1 MDLRV
6 DIVETRLCLYHRR
19 RPPAYSSSSPTPTFR
34 RRSRQTGR
42 VSPLTL
48 AAWNVRSL
56 LDNPR
61 SNRPER
67 RTALVARELARY
79 KVDIAALSEIRFS
92 EQGQLEEV
100 GAGYTSFWSGRPKA
114 ERRDAGVAFAIRTDI
129 VGRLPCLPQGIND
142 RLMSLRLP
150 LRRGGK
156 FATIISAYAPPMT
169 SPDAVK
175 DKFYEDLHALLATVS
190 KADKLIVL
198 GDFNARVGTDHTAWR
213 GVLGPHGLRGSNDN
227 GLLLPRACAEHRLIP
242 TNTFFCLPE
251 REKATWRHPRSRQ
264 WHLLDYV
271 LVRRRDQRDVLVTK
285 AIAGADGWTDHR
297 LVISKM
303 RIRLQPRRRP
313 QGKRPPGKLNVALLS
328 LPAHRLHFS
337 NELAQRLDN
346 LPIAAAADDA
356 AAAAAENAS
365 VENRWCQLRDTV
377 QSTAIAVLGRA
388 PRQHQDWFDDNDAD
402 IRNLLAEKNRLYKAY
417 VDHPTEDNKAA
428 FYRSRR
434 QLQQRLR
441 EMQDAWTA
449 RKAEEIQGY
458 ADRNEWKN
466 FFSAIKAV
474 YGPPTKGTAPLLS
487 ADGSTL
493 LTEKTQILQRWAEH
507 FRGVLNRPF
516 VISEAAI
523 ARLPQV
529 ETNADLDLPPSLLE
543 TIRAMQ
549 QLSSGKA
556 PGSDAIPAEVYKHGG
571 SLLMDHLTALFQEM
585 WRQGEVPQDF
595 KDATIVH
602 LYKRKGNRQVCDN
615 HRGISLLNIAGK
627 IFARILLN
635 RLNIHLEQGL
645 LPESQCG
652 FRRHRGTTDMIFVA
666 RQLQEKCQEM
676 RTHLYSTFVDLT
688 KAFDT
693 VNREGLWKIMQKFG
707 CPGRFTQ
714 MVRQLHDGMMAR
726 VTDNGAVS
734 EAFAVTNGV
743 KQGCVLAPTLFS
755 LMFSAML
762 MDAYRDERPGIRIAY
777 RTDGHLLNQRRMN
790 FQSRVSTTTVHEL
803 LFADDCALN
812 TTSEAEMQRSMD
824 LFSAACENFGLVI
837 NTQKTVVMH
846 QPPPNSATA
855 PNAPPQISVNGTQ
868 LQVVENF
875 PYLGSILSR
884 NTKIDDEVANRI
896 SKASQAFGRLRSTV
910 WNRHGLQLSTK
921 LKMYKAVILP
931 TLLYGAETWTVY
943 TRQARRLNHFHLSC
957 LRRILRLNWQDRI
970 PDTEVLERT
979 GILSIYAILKQM
991 QLRWSGH
998 LDTLKSSLKRLQI
1011 NPTNWEELAR
1021 DRPTWRRTVKTGA
1034 AIYEANRIAAAK
1046 AKREARKS
1054 QLRPARN
1061 AAAQP
1066 LPTCPRCQRTFRAR
1080 IRLVGHLRTNCTS
1093 RTAPAIV
1100 RPPASSSSVPPT
1112 NSDTPSAPPLPSSS
1126 FSSTAPAEAVQ
1137 AAVSHIANHDTT
1149 TTTTPTPPD
1158 SSDEDQDYT
1167 CPHCDRTFTS
1177 RIGLVGQLRIHRTE
1191 TGQPVPGA
1199 PTYTHRTRLHCPHCP
1214 RTFTHRMGLFG
1225 HMRIHES
1232 GIDRSLDTRTP
1243 PSPTPNQSPCAP
1255 TNHSTADIDATD
1267 LTTPYPSPSSSSSSF
1282 TATTTAASASVA
1294 HDLTTAEPDTTTGTT
1309 PATSIIRQTGEP
1321 VPGAPTYTHRTR
1333 LHCPHCPRTFRHR
1346 MGLFGH
1352 MRIHESGTD
1361 HNSDTATTSNIS
1373 TTPRRTLAPPSHA
1386 PTTTTATTTNT
1397 TASSTAGTDTANF
1410 SCPHCPCTFTSRIGL
1425 VGHLRIHRTETGEP
1439 VPGAPT
1445 YTHRTRLHCPHCPRT
1460 FTHRMGLFGH
1470 MRIHDD
1476 LR

>member
-6 DIVETRLCLYHRR
+6 DIVETRLCLDHRR
-19 RPPAYSSSSPTPTFR
+19 RPPGKFPLSLFLFFSYSYFSPP
-34 RRSRQTGR
+34 Q
-42 VSPLTL
+42 SPD
-48 AAWNVRSL
+48 WQ
-56 LDNPR
+56 DNPR
-61 SNRPER
+61 SNRPGR

-79 KVDIAALSEIRFS
+79 KVDIAALSETRFS

-100 GAGYTSFWSGRPKA
+100 GAGYTFFWSGRPRA

-156 FATIISAYAPPMT
+156 FATIISAYAPPM
-169 SPDAVK
+169 SSLDAAAR

-227 GLLLPRACAEHRLIP
+227 GLLLLRTCAEHRLIL
-242 TNTFFCLPE
+242 TNTLFCLPE

-303 RIRLQPRRRP
+303 RTT
-313 QGKRPPGKLNVALLS
+313 S
-328 LPAHRLHFS
+328 
-337 NELAQRLDN
+337 
-346 LPIAAAADDA
+346 PIAD
-356 AAAAAENAS
+356 AAAAENAS
-365 VENRWCQLRDTV
+365 VENRWCQLRDTA
-377 QSTAIAVLGRA
+377 QSTALAVLGRA
-388 PRQHQDWFDDNDAD
+388 PRQHQDWFDDNDAA
-402 IRNLLAEKNRLYKAY
+402 IRNLLAEKNRLHKAY

-458 ADRNEWKN
+458 ADRKEWKN

-474 YGPPTKGTAPLLS
+474 CGPPTKDTAPLLS
-487 ADGSTL
+487 ADCSTL

-507 FRGVLNRPF
+507 FQGFLKRPSA
-516 VISEAAI
+516 ISDAAI

-529 ETNADLDLPPSLLE
+529 ETNADLDRPPSLQE
-543 TIRAMQ
+543 TIRAVQ

-556 PGSDAIPAEVYKHGG
+556 PGSDATPAEVYKHGG
-571 SLLMDHLTALFQEM
+571 PQLMDHLTALFQEM

-595 KDATIVH
+595 KDATIMH
-602 LYKRKGNRQVCDN
+602 LYKRKGNRQVYDN

-635 RLNIHLEQGL
+635 RLNNHLEQGL

-652 FRRHRGTTDMIFVA
+652 FPRHRGTTDMIFAA
-666 RQLQEKCQEM
+666 RQLQENCQEM

-707 CPGRFTQ
+707 CPERFTQ

-743 KQGCVLAPTLFS
+743 KQDCVLAPTLFS

-762 MDAYRDERPGIRIAY
+762 TDAYRDDRPGIRIAY
-777 RTDGHLLNQRRMN
+777 RTDGHLLNHRRMN
-790 FQSRVSTTTVHEL
+790 FQSRVSTATIHKL

-837 NTQKTVVMH
+837 NTQETVVMH

-855 PNAPPQISVNGTQ
+855 PNAPHINVNGTQ

-875 PYLGSILSR
+875 PYLGSTLSR
-884 NTKIDDEVANRI
+884 NTKIDDEVSNRS

-921 LKMYKAVILP
+921 LKMYKAVILS

-943 TRQARRLNHFHLSC
+943 TKQARRLNHFHLSC

-979 GILSIYAILKQM
+979 GILSIYSILRQM

-998 LDTLKSSLKRLQI
+998 LVRMDDERLPKRLFYGDVATGSRRQGGRIRRYKDTLKSSLKRLQI

-1046 AKREARKS
+1046 VKREARKS
-1054 QLRPARN
+1054 QSRPVRN

-1080 IRLVGHLRTNCTS
+1080 IGLVGHLRINCTS

-1100 RPPASSSSVPPT
+1100 PPPASSSSSLPPT

-1126 FSSTAPAEAVQ
+1126 FSSTAPAAAVQ
-1137 AAVSHIANHDTT
+1137 TAVSHITNPDTIT
-1149 TTTTPTPPD
+1149 ATTPTSPD

-1177 RIGLVGQLRIHRTE
+1177 RIGLVGHLRIHRTE
-1191 TGQPVPGA
+1191 TGEAVPGA
-1199 PTYTHRTRLHCPHCP
+1199 PTYTHRTRLHCPQCP
-1214 RTFTHRMGLFG
+1214 GTFTHRMGLFG

-1232 GIDRSLDTRTP
+1232 GIDRSVDTPTP
-1243 PSPTPNQSPCAP
+1243 PSPTPNPSPCAP
-1255 TNHSTADIDATD
+1255 TNHSPADIDATD
-1267 LTTPYPSPSSSSSSF
+1267 LTTPHSSPSSSSSSF
-1282 TATTTAASASVA
+1282 TASTTAASASVA
-1294 HDLTTAEPDTTTGTT
+1294 HDFTTAEPDTTTGTT
-1309 PATSIIRQTGEP
+1309 PATSIIRREGQD
-1321 VPGAPTYTHRTR
+1321 YI
-1333 LHCPHCPRTFRHR
+1333 CPHC
-1346 MGLFGH
+1346 
-1352 MRIHESGTD
+1352 D
-1361 HNSDTATTSNIS
+1361 
-1373 TTPRRTLAPPSHA
+1373 
-1386 PTTTTATTTNT
+1386 
-1397 TASSTAGTDTANF
+1397 
-1410 SCPHCPCTFTSRIGL
+1410 CTFTSRIGL
-1425 VGHLRIHRTETGEP
+1425 VGHLRKHRTETGEP

-1445 YTHRTRLHCPHCPRT
+1445 YTQRTRLHCPHCPRT
-1460 FTHRMGLFGH
+1460 FTHRMSLFGHMRIHESRIDQNSDTPTARVMPSTTLALSVCTTTNASSVADADNAASTFPHCPCIFTSRIGLVGHLRIHRAETGEPVPGAPTYTHQARLNFPHCPRTFRDRMGLFGH
-1470 MRIHDD
+1470 MRIHGD

>member
-1 MDLRV
+1 
-6 DIVETRLCLYHRR
+6 
-19 RPPAYSSSSPTPTFR
+19 
-34 RRSRQTGR
+34 
-42 VSPLTL
+42 
-48 AAWNVRSL
+48 
-56 LDNPR
+56 
-61 SNRPER
+61 
-67 RTALVARELARY
+67 
-79 KVDIAALSEIRFS
+79 
-92 EQGQLEEV
+92 
-100 GAGYTSFWSGRPKA
+100 
-114 ERRDAGVAFAIRTDI
+114 
-129 VGRLPCLPQGIND
+129 
-142 RLMSLRLP
+142 
-150 LRRGGK
+150 
-156 FATIISAYAPPMT
+156 
-169 SPDAVK
+169 
-175 DKFYEDLHALLATVS
+175 
-190 KADKLIVL
+190 
-198 GDFNARVGTDHTAWR
+198 
-213 GVLGPHGLRGSNDN
+213 
-227 GLLLPRACAEHRLIP
+227 
-242 TNTFFCLPE
+242 
-251 REKATWRHPRSRQ
+251 
-264 WHLLDYV
+264 
-271 LVRRRDQRDVLVTK
+271 
-285 AIAGADGWTDHR
+285 
-297 LVISKM
+297 
-303 RIRLQPRRRP
+303 
-313 QGKRPPGKLNVALLS
+313 
-328 LPAHRLHFS
+328 
-337 NELAQRLDN
+337 
-346 LPIAAAADDA
+346 
-356 AAAAAENAS
+356 
-365 VENRWCQLRDTV
+365 
-377 QSTAIAVLGRA
+377 
-388 PRQHQDWFDDNDAD
+388 
-402 IRNLLAEKNRLYKAY
+402 
-417 VDHPTEDNKAA
+417 
-428 FYRSRR
+428 
-434 QLQQRLR
+434 
-441 EMQDAWTA
+441 MQDAWTA

-507 FRGVLNRPF
+507 FQGVLNRPS
-516 VISEAAI
+516 VISDATI

-529 ETNADLDLPPSLLE
+529 ETNVDLDLPPSLQE
-543 TIRAMQ
+543 TIRAVQ

-571 SLLMDHLTALFQEM
+571 PLLMDHLTALFQEM
-585 WRQGEVPQDF
+585 WRQ
-595 KDATIVH
+595 A
-602 LYKRKGNRQVCDN
+602 KRNRQVCDN

-635 RLNIHLEQGL
+635 RLNNHLEQGL

-652 FRRHRGTTDMIFVA
+652 FRRHRGTTDMIFAA

-707 CPGRFTQ
+707 CPERFTQ

-743 KQGCVLAPTLFS
+743 KQGCVLAPTFFS
-755 LMFSAML
+755 FMFSAML
-762 MDAYRDERPGIRIAY
+762 INEYRDERPGIRSAY
-777 RTDGHLLNQRRMN
+777 RTDGHFLNHRRMN
-790 FQSRVSTTTVHEL
+790 FQSRVSTATVHEL

-812 TTSEAEMQRSMD
+812 TTSEGEMQRRMD
-824 LFSAACENFGLVI
+824 LFSAACENFGLII

-846 QPPPNSATA
+846 HPPPNSATT
-855 PNAPPQISVNGTQ
+855 PNAPHINVNGTQ

-875 PYLGSILSR
+875 PYLGSTLSR
-884 NTKIDDEVANRI
+884 NTEIDDEVANRI

-979 GILSIYAILKQM
+979 GIPSIFAILKQM

-998 LDTLKSSLKRLQI
+998 LVRMDDERLPKRLFYGDVASGSRRQGGQIRRYKDTLKSSLKRRQI

-1021 DRPTWRRTVKTGA
+1021 DP
-1034 AIYEANRIAAAK
+1034 
-1046 AKREARKS
+1046 
-1054 QLRPARN
+1054 
-1061 AAAQP
+1061 
-1066 LPTCPRCQRTFRAR
+1066 
-1080 IRLVGHLRTNCTS
+1080 
-1093 RTAPAIV
+1093 IV
-1100 RPPASSSSVPPT
+1100 PPPASSSSSLSPT

-1126 FSSTAPAEAVQ
+1126 FSSTASAAGVQ
-1137 AAVSHIANHDTT
+1137 TAVSHITNPDTIT
-1149 TTTTPTPPD
+1149 ATTPTSPD

-1177 RIGLVGQLRIHRTE
+1177 RIGLVGHLRIHRTE
-1191 TGQPVPGA
+1191 PGEPVPGA

-1232 GIDRSLDTRTP
+1232 GID
-1243 PSPTPNQSPCAP
+1243 
-1255 TNHSTADIDATD
+1255 
-1267 LTTPYPSPSSSSSSF
+1267 
-1282 TATTTAASASVA
+1282 
-1294 HDLTTAEPDTTTGTT
+1294 
-1309 PATSIIRQTGEP
+1309 
-1321 VPGAPTYTHRTR
+1321 
-1333 LHCPHCPRTFRHR
+1333 
-1346 MGLFGH
+1346 
-1352 MRIHESGTD
+1352 
-1361 HNSDTATTSNIS
+1361 HNSDTATTSNTS
-1373 TTPRRTLAPPSHA
+1373 TAPRPILAPLSHA

-1397 TASSTAGTDTANF
+1397 TASSTADTDFT
-1410 SCPHCPCTFTSRIGL
+1410 CPHSARTFTSRIGL

-1445 YTHRTRLHCPHCPRT
+1445 YTHQARLHCPHCPRT
-1460 FTHRMGLFGH
+1460 FRHRMDLFGH

>member
-1 MDLRV
+1 MSAIANFSLILLPLPLFHHNTHSNV
-6 DIVETRLCLYHRR
+6 SFCLSFLCH
-19 RPPAYSSSSPTPTFR
+19 P
-34 RRSRQTGR
+34 
-42 VSPLTL
+42 
-48 AAWNVRSL
+48 W
-56 LDNPR
+56 
-61 SNRPER
+61 
-67 RTALVARELARY
+67 TALVDRELARY
-79 KVDIAALSEIRFS
+79 KVDIAALSETRFS

-100 GAGYTSFWSGRPKA
+100 GAGYTFFWSGRPRA
-114 ERRDAGVAFAIRTDI
+114 ERRDASVAFAIRTDI

-156 FATIISAYAPPMT
+156 FATIISAYAPPMS
-169 SPDAVK
+169 SPDAAAR

-190 KADKLIVL
+190 KADKWIVL

-213 GVLGPHGLRGSNDN
+213 EVLGPHGLRGSNDN
-227 GLLLPRACAEHRLIP
+227 GLLLLRTCAEHRLIP
-242 TNTFFCLPE
+242 TNTFCCLPV
-251 REKATWRHPRSRQ
+251 REKATWSHPRSRQ

-313 QGKRPPGKLNVALLS
+313 QASSTARQFPYP
-328 LPAHRLHFS
+328 
-337 NELAQRLDN
+337 
-346 LPIAAAADDA
+346 AAADD

-377 QSTAIAVLGRA
+377 QSTALAVLGRA
-388 PRQHQDWFDDNDAD
+388 PRQHQDWFDDNDDA
-402 IRNLLAEKNRLYKAY
+402 IRNLLAEKNRLRNAY
-417 VDHPTEDNKAA
+417 VLHPTEDNKAA

-507 FRGVLNRPF
+507 FRGVLNRPS
-516 VISEAAI
+516 VISDAAI

-529 ETNADLDLPPSLLE
+529 ETNVDLDLPPSLQE
-543 TIRAMQ
+543 TIRAVQ
-549 QLSSGKA
+549 QLSNGKA

-571 SLLMDHLTALFQEM
+571 PLLMDHLTALFQEM

-595 KDATIVH
+595 KDANIVQ

-635 RLNIHLEQGL
+635 RLNSHLEQGL

-652 FRRHRGTTDMIFVA
+652 FRRHRGTTDMIFAA
-666 RQLQEKCQEM
+666 RQIQEKCQEM

-693 VNREGLWKIMQKFG
+693 VNSEGLWKIMQKFG
-707 CPGRFTQ
+707 CPERLTQ

-762 MDAYRDERPGIRIAY
+762 MDAYRYGRPGICIAY
-777 RTDGHLLNQRRMN
+777 RTDGHYLNRRCMN
-790 FQSRVSTTTVHEL
+790 FQSRVSTATVHEL

-812 TTSEAEMQRSMD
+812 TTSEEEMQRSMD
-824 LFSAACENFGLVI
+824 LFSAACENFVLVI

-855 PNAPPQISVNGTQ
+855 PNAPPQIKVNGNQ
-868 LQVVENF
+868 LQVLENF
-875 PYLGSILSR
+875 PYLGSTLSH
-884 NTKIDDEVANRI
+884 NAMIDDELANRI

-931 TLLYGAETWTVY
+931 TLLYGAQTWTVY
-943 TRQARRLNHFHLSC
+943 TRQARRLNHFHISC

-970 PDTEVLERT
+970 PYT
-979 GILSIYAILKQM
+979 
-991 QLRWSGH
+991 
-998 LDTLKSSLKRLQI
+998 
-1011 NPTNWEELAR
+1011 ELAR

-1046 AKREARKS
+1046 AKREVRKS
-1054 QLRPARN
+1054 QLRPVRN
-1061 AAAQP
+1061 AVAQP

-1080 IRLVGHLRTNCTS
+1080 IGLVGHLRTNCTS
-1093 RTAPAIV
+1093 RTAPVIV
-1100 RPPASSSSVPPT
+1100 PPPASSSSLPPT
-1112 NSDTPSAPPLPSSS
+1112 NSDTPSAPPFPSSS
-1126 FSSTAPAEAVQ
+1126 SSSLSTAPAAAVQ
-1137 AAVSHIANHDTT
+1137 TAVSHITNTN
-1149 TTTTPTPPD
+1149 TPTNITSPTSRDPT
-1158 SSDEDQDYT
+1158 DEDQVYT
-1167 CPHCDRTFTS
+1167 CPHCDRTLIS
-1177 RIGLVGQLRIHRTE
+1177 HIGLVGHLRIHRTE
-1191 TGQPVPGA
+1191 TGEPVPGA
-1199 PTYTHRTRLHCPHCP
+1199 PTYTHRTRLHCPQCP

-1232 GIDRSLDTRTP
+1232 GIDRSLDTSTP
-1243 PSPTPNQSPCAP
+1243 PSPTPNPPPFAP
-1255 TNHSTADIDATD
+1255 TNHSQADIDATD
-1267 LTTPYPSPSSSSSSF
+1267 LTTPHSSPFSSSSSF

-1294 HDLTTAEPDTTTGTT
+1294 HDFTTAEPDTITGTS
-1309 PATSIIRQTGEP
+1309 PSTSIIRREGQDYICPHCDRTFTSRIGLVGHLRIHRTETGKP

-1352 MRIHESGTD
+1352 MRIHESGID
-1361 HNSDTATTSNIS
+1361 HNSDTATTSNTS
-1373 TTPRRTLAPPSHA
+1373 TTPRPILAPPSHA
-1386 PTTTTATTTNT
+1386 STNTTTNI
-1397 TASSTAGTDTANF
+1397 TASSTADTDTANL
-1410 SCPHCPCTFTSRIGL
+1410 SCPHCPRTFTSRIGL

-1445 YTHRTRLHCPHCPRT
+1445 YTHRSRFHCPHCPCT
-1460 FTHRMGLFGH
+1460 FTHRMSLFGH
-1470 MRIHDD
+1470 MRIHDV

>member
-1 MDLRV
+1 M
-6 DIVETRLCLYHRR
+6 
-19 RPPAYSSSSPTPTFR
+19 
-34 RRSRQTGR
+34 
-42 VSPLTL
+42 
-48 AAWNVRSL
+48 
-56 LDNPR
+56 
-61 SNRPER
+61 
-67 RTALVARELARY
+67 
-79 KVDIAALSEIRFS
+79 
-92 EQGQLEEV
+92 
-100 GAGYTSFWSGRPKA
+100 
-114 ERRDAGVAFAIRTDI
+114 
-129 VGRLPCLPQGIND
+129 PCLPQGIND

-150 LRRGGK
+150 LWGGK
-156 FATIISAYAPPMT
+156 FATIINAYAPTMT
-169 SPDAVK
+169 NPDAVR

-198 GDFNARVGTDHTAWR
+198 GDFNARVGTDHTAWT

-227 GLLLPRACAEHRLIP
+227 GLLLLRTCAEHRLTL

-251 REKATWRHPRSRQ
+251 REKATCRHPRSRQ

-346 LPIAAAADDA
+346 FPIAAAADDA
-356 AAAAAENAS
+356 AIAAENTS

-377 QSTAIAVLGRA
+377 QSTALAVLGRA
-388 PRQHQDWFDDNDAD
+388 PRQHQDWFDGNDAA
-402 IRNLLAEKNRLYKAY
+402 IRNLLAEKNRLHKAY
-417 VDHPTEDNKAA
+417 VHHPTEDKKAA

-434 QLQQRLR
+434 HLQQRKR

-474 YGPPTKGTAPLLS
+474 YGPPTKGAAPLLS

-507 FRGVLNRPF
+507 FRGVLNRPS
-516 VISEAAI
+516 VIFDAAI

-529 ETNADLDLPPSLLE
+529 ATNADLDLPPSLQE
-543 TIRAMQ
+543 TIRAVL

-571 SLLMDHLTALFQEM
+571 PLLMDHLTALFQEM

-595 KDATIVH
+595 KDANIVH

-615 HRGISLLNIAGK
+615 HRGISLMNIVGK

-635 RLNIHLEQGL
+635 RLNNHLEQGL

-652 FRRHRGTTDMIFVA
+652 FRHHRGTTDMIFAA

-707 CPGRFTQ
+707 CPERFTQ

-762 MDAYRDERPGIRIAY
+762 MDTYRDERPGIRIAY
-777 RTDGHLLNQRRMN
+777 RTDGHLLNQRRMH
-790 FQSRVSTTTVHEL
+790 FQSRVSTTTVLEL

-812 TTSEAEMQRSMD
+812 TTSEEEMQRSMD

-837 NTQKTVVMH
+837 NTQKTVVTH
-846 QPPPNSATA
+846 QTPPNSATA
-855 PNAPPQISVNGTQ
+855 PNAPPQISVNGNQ
-868 LQVVENF
+868 LHVVENI
-875 PYLGSILSR
+875 PYLDSTLSR
-884 NTKIDDEVANRI
+884 NTKIDVEVANRI

-910 WNRHGLQLSTK
+910 WYRHGLQMSTK

-931 TLLYGAETWTVY
+931 TLLYEAETRTVY
-943 TRQARRLNHFHLSC
+943 TRQARRLNQFHLGC
-957 LRRILRLNWQDRI
+957 LRRILRMNWQDRI

-979 GILSIYAILKQM
+979 GILSIYSMLRQM

-998 LDTLKSSLKRLQI
+998 LVRMDDDRLPKQLFYGDVAVGSRRQGGQIRRYKDTLKSSLKLLQI
-1011 NPTNWEELAR
+1011 NQTNWE
-1021 DRPTWRRTVKTGA
+1021 
-1034 AIYEANRIAAAK
+1034 
-1046 AKREARKS
+1046 
-1054 QLRPARN
+1054 
-1061 AAAQP
+1061 
-1066 LPTCPRCQRTFRAR
+1066 
-1080 IRLVGHLRTNCTS
+1080 
-1093 RTAPAIV
+1093 
-1100 RPPASSSSVPPT
+1100 
-1112 NSDTPSAPPLPSSS
+1112 
-1126 FSSTAPAEAVQ
+1126 
-1137 AAVSHIANHDTT
+1137 
-1149 TTTTPTPPD
+1149 
-1158 SSDEDQDYT
+1158 
-1167 CPHCDRTFTS
+1167 
-1177 RIGLVGQLRIHRTE
+1177 
-1191 TGQPVPGA
+1191 
-1199 PTYTHRTRLHCPHCP
+1199 
-1214 RTFTHRMGLFG
+1214 
-1225 HMRIHES
+1225 
-1232 GIDRSLDTRTP
+1232 
-1243 PSPTPNQSPCAP
+1243 
-1255 TNHSTADIDATD
+1255 
-1267 LTTPYPSPSSSSSSF
+1267 
-1282 TATTTAASASVA
+1282 
-1294 HDLTTAEPDTTTGTT
+1294 
-1309 PATSIIRQTGEP
+1309 
-1321 VPGAPTYTHRTR
+1321 
-1333 LHCPHCPRTFRHR
+1333 
-1346 MGLFGH
+1346 
-1352 MRIHESGTD
+1352 
-1361 HNSDTATTSNIS
+1361 
-1373 TTPRRTLAPPSHA
+1373 
-1386 PTTTTATTTNT
+1386 
-1397 TASSTAGTDTANF
+1397 
-1410 SCPHCPCTFTSRIGL
+1410 
-1425 VGHLRIHRTETGEP
+1425 
-1439 VPGAPT
+1439 
-1445 YTHRTRLHCPHCPRT
+1445 
-1460 FTHRMGLFGH
+1460 
-1470 MRIHDD
+1470 
-1476 LR
+1476 

>member
-1 MDLRV
+1 
-6 DIVETRLCLYHRR
+6 
-19 RPPAYSSSSPTPTFR
+19 
-34 RRSRQTGR
+34 
-42 VSPLTL
+42 
-48 AAWNVRSL
+48 
-56 LDNPR
+56 
-61 SNRPER
+61 
-67 RTALVARELARY
+67 
-79 KVDIAALSEIRFS
+79 
-92 EQGQLEEV
+92 
-100 GAGYTSFWSGRPKA
+100 
-114 ERRDAGVAFAIRTDI
+114 
-129 VGRLPCLPQGIND
+129 
-142 RLMSLRLP
+142 MSLRLP
-150 LRRGGK
+150 LWGGK
-156 FATIISAYAPPMT
+156 FATIISAYAPTMT
-169 SPDAVK
+169 NPDAVR

-227 GLLLPRACAEHRLIP
+227 GLLLLRTCAEHRLIL

-346 LPIAAAADDA
+346 LPIPAADDA
-356 AAAAAENAS
+356 AAAAAENTS
-365 VENRWCQLRDTV
+365 VENRWCQLRDKV
-377 QSTAIAVLGRA
+377 QSTALAVLGRA
-388 PRQHQDWFDDNDAD
+388 PRQHQDWFDDNDAA
-402 IRNLLAEKNRLYKAY
+402 IRNLLAEKNRLHKAY
-417 VDHPTEDNKAA
+417 VGHPTEDNKAA

-474 YGPPTKGTAPLLS
+474 YCPPTKGTAPLLS

-507 FRGVLNRPF
+507 FQGVLNRPS
-516 VISEAAI
+516 VISDAAI

-529 ETNADLDLPPSLLE
+529 ATNVDLDLPPSLQE
-543 TIRAMQ
+543 TIRAVQ
-549 QLSSGKA
+549 QLSNGKA

-571 SLLMDHLTALFQEM
+571 PLLMDHLTALFQEM

-635 RLNIHLEQGL
+635 RLNNHLAQGL

-652 FRRHRGTTDMIFVA
+652 FRRHRGTTDMIFAA

-707 CPGRFTQ
+707 CPERFTQ

-726 VTDNGAVS
+726 VTDNGAIS

-755 LMFSAML
+755 LMLSAML
-762 MDAYRDERPGIRIAY
+762 MDAYRDERPGMRIAY
-777 RTDGHLLNQRRMN
+777 RTEGHLLNHRRMN

-812 TTSEAEMQRSMD
+812 TTSEEEMQRSMD

-837 NTQKTVVMH
+837 NTQ
-846 QPPPNSATA
+846 PPPNSATA
-855 PNAPPQISVNGTQ
+855 PNAPPQIRVNGTQ

-875 PYLGSILSR
+875 PYLGSTLSR

-896 SKASQAFGRLRSTV
+896 SKASKAFGRLHSTV

-998 LDTLKSSLKRLQI
+998 LVRMDDERLPKRLFYGDVATDPSSLH
-1011 NPTNWEELAR
+1011 
-1021 DRPTWRRTVKTGA
+1021 RRT
-1034 AIYEANRIAAAK
+1034 R
-1046 AKREARKS
+1046 
-1054 QLRPARN
+1054 
-1061 AAAQP
+1061 
-1066 LPTCPRCQRTFRAR
+1066 
-1080 IRLVGHLRTNCTS
+1080 
-1093 RTAPAIV
+1093 
-1100 RPPASSSSVPPT
+1100 RPPPP
-1112 NSDTPSAPPLPSSS
+1112 PPPQTLLPL
-1126 FSSTAPAEAVQ
+1126 Q
-1137 AAVSHIANHDTT
+1137 M
-1149 TTTTPTPPD
+1149 TPTPPT
-1158 SSDEDQDYT
+1158 SHAHIFHAPSPHASAWSAT
-1167 CPHCDRTFTS
+1167 CESIAQRLANQCLEHQPTPTALASTAHTALAPS
-1177 RIGLVGQLRIHRTE
+1177 RIAWVYSATCASTTTSGR
-1191 TGQPVPGA
+1191 QPPV
-1199 PTYTHRTRLHCPHCP
+1199 TPH
-1214 RTFTHRMGLFG
+1214 
-1225 HMRIHES
+1225 I
-1232 GIDRSLDTRTP
+1232 
-1243 PSPTPNQSPCAP
+1243 PSPP
-1255 TNHSTADIDATD
+1255 TS
-1267 LTTPYPSPSSSSSSF
+1267 
-1282 TATTTAASASVA
+1282 
-1294 HDLTTAEPDTTTGTT
+1294 
-1309 PATSIIRQTGEP
+1309 
-1321 VPGAPTYTHRTR
+1321 
-1333 LHCPHCPRTFRHR
+1333 
-1346 MGLFGH
+1346 
-1352 MRIHESGTD
+1352 
-1361 HNSDTATTSNIS
+1361 
-1373 TTPRRTLAPPSHA
+1373 
-1386 PTTTTATTTNT
+1386 
-1397 TASSTAGTDTANF
+1397 
-1410 SCPHCPCTFTSRIGL
+1410 
-1425 VGHLRIHRTETGEP
+1425 
-1439 VPGAPT
+1439 
-1445 YTHRTRLHCPHCPRT
+1445 
-1460 FTHRMGLFGH
+1460 
-1470 MRIHDD
+1470 
-1476 LR
+1476 

>member
-1 MDLRV
+1 MQPSGSAKNFVALKNSDVDKKGEDLGEGMTGSRALLSGHTPGNRLDRRAKPGEGAVRFCRV
-6 DIVETRLCLYHRR
+6 HSVLRTPLDGWSDETLRRHRR
-19 RPPAYSSSSPTPTFR
+19 DEALP
-34 RRSRQTGR
+34 
-42 VSPLTL
+42 
-48 AAWNVRSL
+48 
-56 LDNPR
+56 DNPR

-67 RTALVARELARY
+67 RTAFVARELARY
-79 KVDIAALSEIRFS
+79 KVDIAALSETRFS
-92 EQGQLEEV
+92 EEGQLEEV
-100 GAGYTSFWSGRPKA
+100 GAGYTFYWSGRPRA
-114 ERRDAGVAFAIRTDI
+114 EQRDAGVAFAIRNDI
-129 VGRLPCLPQGIND
+129 VGRLSCMPQGIND

-150 LRRGGK
+150 LRRGGQ
-156 FATIISAYAPPMT
+156 FATIISAYAPTMT
-169 SPDAVK
+169 NPDAVR
-175 DKFYEDLHALLATVS
+175 DKFYEDLHALLATVP

-198 GDFNARVGTDHTAWR
+198 GDFNVRVGTNHTAWR

-227 GLLLPRACAEHRLIP
+227 GLLLLRTCAEHRLIL

-251 REKATWRHPRSRQ
+251 REKVTWRHLRSRQ

-285 AIAGADGWTDHR
+285 AIAGADGWTDRR

-328 LPAHRLHFS
+328 LPAHHLHFS

-346 LPIAAAADDA
+346 LPIAD
-356 AAAAAENAS
+356 AAAAENAS

-377 QSTAIAVLGRA
+377 QSTALTVLGRA
-388 PRQHQDWFDDNDAD
+388 PRQHQDWFDDNDAA
-402 IRNLLAEKNRLYKAY
+402 IKNLLAEKNRLHKVY
-417 VDHPTEDNKAA
+417 VDHPNEDNKAA

-507 FRGVLNRPF
+507 FRGVLNRPPI
-516 VISEAAI
+516 ISDAAI

-529 ETNADLDLPPSLLE
+529 ETNADLDLLPSLQE
-543 TIRAMQ
+543 TIRSVQ

-556 PGSDAIPAEVYKHGG
+556 PGSNAIPAEVYKHGG
-571 SLLMDHLTALFQEM
+571 PLLMDHLTALFQEM

-635 RLNIHLEQGL
+635 RLNNHLEQGL

-652 FRRHRGTTDMIFVA
+652 FRRHRGTTDMIFAA
-666 RQLQEKCQEM
+666 RQLQEKCQGM

-707 CPGRFTQ
+707 CPERFTQ

-726 VTDNGAVS
+726 VTDNAAVS
-734 EAFAVTNGV
+734 EAFAVTKGV

-777 RTDGHLLNQRRMN
+777 RTDGHLLNQRRMH

-812 TTSEAEMQRSMD
+812 TASEEEMQRSMD
-824 LFSAACENFGLVI
+824 LFSAACENFGLII

-846 QPPPNSATA
+846 QTPPNSATA
-855 PNAPPQISVNGTQ
+855 PNASPQISVNGTL

-875 PYLGSILSR
+875 PYLGSTLSR
-884 NTKIDDEVANRI
+884 TTKIDDEVASRI
-896 SKASQAFGRLRSTV
+896 SKACQAFSRLQSTV
-910 WNRHGLQLSTK
+910 WNRHGLQLNTK
-921 LKMYKAVILP
+921 LKMCKAVILP

-970 PDTEVLERT
+970 PDTDVLERT
-979 GILSIYAILKQM
+979 GMLRIYSMLIQM

-998 LDTLKSSLKRLQI
+998 LVRMDDERLPKRLFYGDVATGSRRQGGPIRRYKDTLKSSLKLLQM
-1011 NPTNWEELAR
+1011 NLTNWEELA
-1021 DRPTWRRTVKTGA
+1021 
-1034 AIYEANRIAAAK
+1034 
-1046 AKREARKS
+1046 
-1054 QLRPARN
+1054 
-1061 AAAQP
+1061 
-1066 LPTCPRCQRTFRAR
+1066 
-1080 IRLVGHLRTNCTS
+1080 
-1093 RTAPAIV
+1093 
-1100 RPPASSSSVPPT
+1100 
-1112 NSDTPSAPPLPSSS
+1112 
-1126 FSSTAPAEAVQ
+1126 
-1137 AAVSHIANHDTT
+1137 
-1149 TTTTPTPPD
+1149 
-1158 SSDEDQDYT
+1158 
-1167 CPHCDRTFTS
+1167 
-1177 RIGLVGQLRIHRTE
+1177 
-1191 TGQPVPGA
+1191 
-1199 PTYTHRTRLHCPHCP
+1199 
-1214 RTFTHRMGLFG
+1214 
-1225 HMRIHES
+1225 
-1232 GIDRSLDTRTP
+1232 
-1243 PSPTPNQSPCAP
+1243 
-1255 TNHSTADIDATD
+1255 
-1267 LTTPYPSPSSSSSSF
+1267 
-1282 TATTTAASASVA
+1282 
-1294 HDLTTAEPDTTTGTT
+1294 
-1309 PATSIIRQTGEP
+1309 
-1321 VPGAPTYTHRTR
+1321 
-1333 LHCPHCPRTFRHR
+1333 
-1346 MGLFGH
+1346 
-1352 MRIHESGTD
+1352 
-1361 HNSDTATTSNIS
+1361 
-1373 TTPRRTLAPPSHA
+1373 
-1386 PTTTTATTTNT
+1386 
-1397 TASSTAGTDTANF
+1397 
-1410 SCPHCPCTFTSRIGL
+1410 
-1425 VGHLRIHRTETGEP
+1425 
-1439 VPGAPT
+1439 
-1445 YTHRTRLHCPHCPRT
+1445 
-1460 FTHRMGLFGH
+1460 
-1470 MRIHDD
+1470 
-1476 LR
+1476 

>member
-1 MDLRV
+1 MEGRMEPYVGTVVTWFVSARRWTAGDGMDLH
-6 DIVETRLCLYHRR
+6 IYIALT
-19 RPPAYSSSSPTPTFR
+19 RPPTPSETAAYGEFESLSTTT
-34 RRSRQTGR
+34 RSRGPEVEFGRATTAHDGPIQGWHCQPHEGKGLEKTGR

-67 RTALVARELARY
+67 RTALVARELACY
-79 KVDIAALSEIRFS
+79 KVDIAALSETRFS
-92 EQGQLEEV
+92 EQGQLDEV
-100 GAGYTSFWSGRPKA
+100 GAGYTFFWSGRPRA
-114 ERRDAGVAFAIRTDI
+114 ERGDAGVAFAIRNDI

-150 LRRGGK
+150 LWGGK
-156 FATIISAYAPPMT
+156 FATIISAYAPTMT
-169 SPDAVK
+169 NPDAVR

-213 GVLGPHGLRGSNDN
+213 GVLGPHGLLGSNDN
-227 GLLLPRACAEHRLIP
+227 GLLLLRTCAEHRLIL

-251 REKATWRHPRSRQ
+251 REKATWRHPR
-264 WHLLDYV
+264 
-271 LVRRRDQRDVLVTK
+271 
-285 AIAGADGWTDHR
+285 
-297 LVISKM
+297 
-303 RIRLQPRRRP
+303 
-313 QGKRPPGKLNVALLS
+313 
-328 LPAHRLHFS
+328 
-337 NELAQRLDN
+337 
-346 LPIAAAADDA
+346 
-356 AAAAAENAS
+356 
-365 VENRWCQLRDTV
+365 
-377 QSTAIAVLGRA
+377 
-388 PRQHQDWFDDNDAD
+388 
-402 IRNLLAEKNRLYKAY
+402 
-417 VDHPTEDNKAA
+417 
-428 FYRSRR
+428 RR

-474 YGPPTKGTAPLLS
+474 YGPATKGTAPFLS
-487 ADGSTL
+487 ADGNTL
-493 LTEKTQILQRWAEH
+493 LTEKTQILQRWTEH
-507 FRGVLNRPF
+507 FRGVLNRPS
-516 VISEAAI
+516 VISDAAI
-523 ARLPQV
+523 ERLPQV
-529 ETNADLDLPPSLLE
+529 EANVDLDLPPSLQE
-543 TIRAMQ
+543 TIRAVQ
-549 QLSSGKA
+549 QLSSGKE
-556 PGSDAIPAEVYKHGG
+556 PGSDAIPAEVYKQGG
-571 SLLMDHLTALFQEM
+571 PQLMDHLTALFQEM

-627 IFARILLN
+627 IFARIILN
-635 RLNIHLEQGL
+635 RLNNHLEQGL

-652 FRRHRGTTDMIFVA
+652 FRRHRGTTDMIFAA

-707 CPGRFTQ
+707 CPERFTQ
-714 MVRQLHDGMMAR
+714 MVHQLHDGMMAR

-812 TTSEAEMQRSMD
+812 TTSEEEMQRSMD

-855 PNAPPQISVNGTQ
+855 PNPPPQISVNGTQ

-875 PYLGSILSR
+875 PYLGSTLFC
-884 NTKIDDEVANRI
+884 NTKSDDEVANRI
-896 SKASQAFGRLRSTV
+896 SKTSQAFGRLLSTV
-910 WNRHGLQLSTK
+910 WNRHGLQLSPK

-931 TLLYGAETWTVY
+931 AQLYGAETWTVY
-943 TRQARRLNHFHLSC
+943 AKQARRLNHFHLSC
-957 LRRILRLNWQDRI
+957 LRRILRLKWQDRI
-970 PDTEVLERT
+970 PDTDVLERT
-979 GILSIYAILKQM
+979 GILSIYAILRQI

-998 LDTLKSSLKRLQI
+998 LVRMDDERLPKRLFYGDVATGSRRQGGQIRRYNDTLKSSLKCLQI
-1011 NPTNWEELAR
+1011 NPTNWEELAL
-1021 DRPTWRRTVKTGA
+1021 DRPTWRRTLKTGA
-1034 AIYEANRIAAAK
+1034 TIYEANRIAAAK

-1054 QLRPARN
+1054 QLRPA
-1061 AAAQP
+1061 
-1066 LPTCPRCQRTFRAR
+1066 TVPRT
-1080 IRLVGHLRTNCTS
+1080 TT
-1093 RTAPAIV
+1093 
-1100 RPPASSSSVPPT
+1100 
-1112 NSDTPSAPPLPSSS
+1112 
-1126 FSSTAPAEAVQ
+1126 
-1137 AAVSHIANHDTT
+1137 DTT
-1149 TTTTPTPPD
+1149 TTSPD
-1158 SSDEDQDYT
+1158 SRDEDQDYA

-1177 RIGLVGQLRIHRTE
+1177 HIGLVGHLRIHRTE
-1191 TGQPVPGA
+1191 A
-1199 PTYTHRTRLHCPHCP
+1199 
-1214 RTFTHRMGLFG
+1214 
-1225 HMRIHES
+1225 
-1232 GIDRSLDTRTP
+1232 
-1243 PSPTPNQSPCAP
+1243 
-1255 TNHSTADIDATD
+1255 
-1267 LTTPYPSPSSSSSSF
+1267 
-1282 TATTTAASASVA
+1282 
-1294 HDLTTAEPDTTTGTT
+1294 
-1309 PATSIIRQTGEP
+1309 GEP
-1321 VPGAPTYTHRTR
+1321 VREAPTYTHRTR

-1352 MRIHESGTD
+1352 MRIHESGLDRTP
-1361 HNSDTATTSNIS
+1361 DTPTTSNTS
-1373 TTPRRTLAPPSHA
+1373 TVHTPTLVPSVRA
-1386 PTTTTATTTNT
+1386 TTTTA
-1397 TASSTAGTDTANF
+1397 SSVADTDTVDF
-1410 SCPHCPCTFTSRIGL
+1410 SCPHCPRTFTSRIGL
-1425 VGHLRIHRTETGEP
+1425 VGHLRIHRTETGDP

-1445 YTHRTRLHCPHCPRT
+1445 YTHQARLNCPHCPRT
-1460 FTHRMGLFGH
+1460 FRHRMGLFGH